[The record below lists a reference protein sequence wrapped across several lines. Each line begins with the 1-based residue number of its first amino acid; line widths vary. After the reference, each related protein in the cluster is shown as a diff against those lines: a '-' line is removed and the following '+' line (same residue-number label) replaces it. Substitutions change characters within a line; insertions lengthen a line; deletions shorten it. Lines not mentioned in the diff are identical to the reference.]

1 MITQVITPVLPILFS
16 AFIVPFLRRIKDF
29 DKRVK
34 TACALSVISCVISL
48 TLILIPSSILWLAS
62 QFKEGISAKLVPESH
77 LSKLYV
83 DTLSAFFILLSFIV
97 LLASDIYS
105 YKILH
110 EEDLPE
116 VYYSLLHLTVVGLY
130 SIFVAGDLVSLFV
143 GWELM
148 SVSIYALIYIRRSNV
163 LALEAGMKYL
173 MMSALAS
180 SLILYSISLLYGY
193 TGTFEF
199 SGVRSAVLNM
209 QDLRMVWIAVTFMT
223 VAFGFKSAIV
233 PFHTWAPD
241 VYQETLDPITAL
253 LSGIASKAGI
263 YLIIR
268 VYYTLVPSP
277 QLRAILALL
286 SAVTMTVGNVAALLQ
301 SDIKRL
307 FSYSSIAHMGY
318 VLMGLA
324 SGNPLGLIA
333 ALFHSLSHALAKPLV
348 FLSSGCFSYS
358 IGSRNLETLR
368 GVGRKHEL
376 LSFSIVIGLL
386 SLASIPGLSGFV
398 SKFMLIAS
406 AFEANLIWLAI
417 LGILNSAVGVA
428 YYIRVI
434 QHLFSSRG
442 KKVEK
447 VIKVPTEMIIP
458 NLILTI
464 LCIVFGL
471 FPEPLVEYLTLVARQ
486 LSI

>member
-1 MITQVITPVLPILFS
+1 MIAQVMAPILPLLFS
-16 AFIVPFLRRIKDF
+16 AFITPFLRRIEDLN
-29 DKRVK
+29 KRVK
-34 TACALSVISCVISL
+34 IACAISVASCIASL
-48 TLILIPSSILWLAS
+48 TLTLAPGSILWLAARS
-62 QFKEGISAKLVPESH
+62 KIVVQVMPESQ

-83 DTLSAFFILLSFIV
+83 DALSAFFILLSLIV
-97 LLASDIYS
+97 LLVSDIYS
-105 YKILH
+105 YKILRD
-110 EEDLPE
+110 EDLPE

-130 SIFVAGDLVSLFV
+130 YIFVAGDLVSLFV
-143 GWELM
+143 AWELM

-173 MMSALAS
+173 MMSAVAS
-180 SLILYSISLLYGY
+180 SLMLYSISLLYGY

-199 SGVRSAVLNM
+199 SGVRRAVLEM
-209 QDLRMVWIAVTFMT
+209 QDLRMVWIAVAFMT

-241 VYQETLDPITAL
+241 VYQETLDPVTAL

-268 VYYTLVPSP
+268 IYYSLVPSP
-277 QLRAILALL
+277 QLKMALALL
-286 SAVTMTVGNVAALLQ
+286 SAATMTLGNIAALLQ
-301 SDIKRL
+301 SDVKRL

-324 SGNPLGLIA
+324 SGTPLGIVA

-348 FLSSGCFSYS
+348 FLSSGCFSYLV
-358 IGSRNLETLR
+358 GSRDLNSLR
-368 GVGRKHEL
+368 GIGRKHEL
-376 LSFSIVIGLL
+376 LSFSVVVGLL
-386 SLASIPGLSGFV
+386 SLASIPGLSGFI

-417 LGILNSAVGVA
+417 LGIANSAIGVA

-434 QHLFSSRG
+434 QYLFSSRG
-442 KKVEK
+442 KGVVKRV
-447 VIKVPTEMIIP
+447 KVPIGMVIP
-458 NLILTI
+458 NILLTI

-471 FPEPLVEYLTLVARQ
+471 FPEPLVEYLALVAKQ
-486 LSI
+486 LGLAS

>member
-1 MITQVITPVLPILFS
+1 VIAQVIAPALPLLLS
-16 AFIVPFLRRIKDF
+16 AFIVPFLRRVKDF

-34 TACALSVISCVISL
+34 TACAISVISCIISL
-48 TLILIPSSILWLAS
+48 TLILFPGSVLWLAS
-62 QFKEGISAKLVPESH
+62 QSKEGISAKLVPESQ

-83 DTLSAFFILLSFIV
+83 DTLSAFFILLSLIV

-105 YKILH
+105 YKILR

-130 SIFVAGDLVSLFV
+130 SIFVAEDLVSLFV
-143 GWELM
+143 AWELM

-180 SLILYSISLLYGY
+180 SLMLYSISLLYGY

-199 SGVRSAVLNM
+199 SGVRSTVLNM
-209 QDLRMVWIAVTFMT
+209 QDPKMVWIAVVFMT

-253 LSGIASKAGI
+253 LSGVASKAGI

-277 QLRAILALL
+277 QLRIFLALL
-286 SAVTMTVGNVAALLQ
+286 SAVTMTIGNVAALLQ
-301 SDIKRL
+301 SDVKRL

-324 SGNPLGLIA
+324 SGNPLGLVA

-358 IGSRNLETLR
+358 IGSRDLETLR

-434 QHLFSSRG
+434 QYLFSSRG

-447 VIKVPTEMIIP
+447 AIKVPVGMIVP
-458 NLILTI
+458 NLILTV
-464 LCIVFGL
+464 LCVVFGL
-471 FPEPLVEYLTLVARQ
+471 FPEPLVEYLTSVARQ
-486 LSI
+486 LGI